1 MPDILNLISDSE
13 RLDFSQNLAITRPAY
28 IGDRIFPDQK
38 TPSLKAEYLRLTDG
52 ANIPTMATVHAFD
65 TEAEIG
71 TRPALEK
78 TEVEKLLIKRKINQ
92 TERVRQLTE
101 NGVYADDAIVRYI
114 FDDMRLMVDSVKART
129 EAAKME
135 VLATGKMTIKENNLN
150 MTVDYGVPTANTG
163 FKIDFGPDAD
173 IIGQIQEIADKAA
186 SSGHALSEMVLGT
199 KILRK
204 LSTNKGIQTLVY
216 GTVGAGTY
224 VTAEKLRALF
234 VDLFGFGQIT
244 TNDLRY
250 KVQHANGSEKSL
262 RFFPEDKVAFMSNGT
277 TGSFG
282 VGLWGVTPE
291 EAEYGQ
297 YTEKSANQ
305 YITITQWATP
315 DPVAVWTKA
324 SGLFIP
330 VLPDP
335 NALFI
340 AADASK

>member
-1 MPDILNLISDSE
+1 MADILNLISDSE

-38 TPSLKAEYLRLTDG
+38 TPSLKAEYLRLADG

-114 FDDMRLMVDSVKART
+114 FDDMRLMADSVKART

-150 MTVDYGVPTANTG
+150 MTVDYGVPAANTG

-173 IIGQIQEIADKAA
+173 IISQIQEIADKAA

-204 LSTNKGIQTLVY
+204 LATNKGIQTLVY

-250 KVQHANGSEKSL
+250 KVQAANGSEKSL